1 LTESSYDQGQANEEP
16 SLAREQRRL
25 AAIVSADVVGYS
37 RMMGRD
43 ESGTLAALKAVRLDL
58 TDPAIAVHGGRIV
71 KTTGDGLLLEF
82 PSVVDAVRCVVE
94 VQTAMAAR
102 NADIPEERRIV
113 FRVGVNLGDVII
125 EGDDIFGDGVNVA
138 ARLQEIAEPGGAC
151 ISSRV
156 HEDVRDRLDVAFE
169 DAGEQSLKNIA
180 RPLRVYRWRLAS
192 TAGSAAQPPTR
203 APATRMRIPWL
214 VTVAAVVL
222 VLGLAGWWW
231 FPTMSSLLPLFQVTD
246 ATTSVTAPVSSRP
259 GVAVLPFINLSGDPS
274 QEYFSDG
281 ITEDV
286 IVALGR
292 FGSLTVMARNAV
304 FPFKGKNAKPAEI
317 GRALGVRYLVEGS
330 VRRAG
335 ERVRVSVQLTDT
347 VAGKLLWSQQ
357 YDEELKDVFAVQ
369 DAIARQVAGAL
380 AVSLTQFEQR
390 RALSKP
396 TGNLDAYDLV
406 LQGRERFLRITRP
419 ANREARQ
426 LFERATT
433 LDPRYAEAYAWLGR
447 AYLQM
452 VTYGWTEDPD
462 GVVRRALDL
471 GQTAV
476 TLDPDST
483 AGHRVLGL
491 VHLMR
496 SEYGQAAAEID
507 RVLALNP
514 SDSEGLEGRAELLL
528 WLGRFD
534 QSIEAGEAA
543 LRVDPLPDPAP
554 LLYLGLAY
562 YEQHRHA
569 EALRVLEQGVA
580 RRPDNPSLHAALAAT
595 LAQLDRMPEAVRERT
610 TVRRVSPFF
619 DAATFGSSFQNPA
632 HQAYLAEGLAKAGL
646 N

>member
-1 LTESSYDQGQANEEP
+1 M
-16 SLAREQRRL
+16 AREQRRL

-43 ESGTLAALKAVRLDL
+43 ESGTLAALKTARLDL

-113 FRVGVNLGDVII
+113 FRVGVNLGDII
-125 EGDDIFGDGVNVA
+125 IDGDDIFGDGVNVA

-169 DAGEQSLKNIA
+169 DGGEQALKNIA

-192 TAGSAAQPPTR
+192 TAGGAAQPPTR
-203 APATRMRIPWL
+203 APATPMRISWL
-214 VTVAAVVL
+214 VTAAAVVL
-222 VLGLAGWWW
+222 VFGLAGWWW
-231 FPTMSSLLPLFQVTD
+231 LPTISSLLHPLQVTG
-246 ATTSVTAPVSSRP
+246 AATSVTAPVSSRP

-317 GRALGVRYLVEGS
+317 GHALGVRYLVEGS

-347 VAGKLLWSQQ
+347 VAGKLLWSHQ

-380 AVSLTQFEQR
+380 AVSLTQVEQR
-390 RALSKP
+390 RALVQTDRKS
-396 TGNLDAYDLV
+396 
-406 LQGRERFLRITRP
+406 
-419 ANREARQ
+419 
-426 LFERATT
+426 
-433 LDPRYAEAYAWLGR
+433 
-447 AYLQM
+447 
-452 VTYGWTEDPD
+452 
-462 GVVRRALDL
+462 RRL
-471 GQTAV
+471 
-476 TLDPDST
+476 
-483 AGHRVLGL
+483 
-491 VHLMR
+491 
-496 SEYGQAAAEID
+496 
-507 RVLALNP
+507 
-514 SDSEGLEGRAELLL
+514 
-528 WLGRFD
+528 
-534 QSIEAGEAA
+534 
-543 LRVDPLPDPAP
+543 
-554 LLYLGLAY
+554 
-562 YEQHRHA
+562 
-569 EALRVLEQGVA
+569 
-580 RRPDNPSLHAALAAT
+580 
-595 LAQLDRMPEAVRERT
+595 
-610 TVRRVSPFF
+610 
-619 DAATFGSSFQNPA
+619 
-632 HQAYLAEGLAKAGL
+632 
-646 N
+646 

>member
-1 LTESSYDQGQANEEP
+1 V
-16 SLAREQRRL
+16 AREQRRL
-25 AAIVSADVVGYS
+25 AAIVAADVVGYS

-43 ESGTLAALKAVRLDL
+43 ESGTLAALKAVRRDL

-94 VQTAMAAR
+94 VQTAMTAR
-102 NADIPEERRIV
+102 NTDIPEERRIV
-113 FRVGVNLGDVII
+113 FRVGVNLGDIII

-138 ARLQEIAEPGGAC
+138 ARLQEIGEPGGAC

-169 DAGEQSLKNIA
+169 DGGEQALKNIA
-180 RPLRVYRWRLAS
+180 RPVRVWRWRPAS
-192 TAGSAAQPPTR
+192 TAGAAARPPTR
-203 APATRMRIPWL
+203 SPARRIRIPW
-214 VTVAAVVL
+214 TVAAAAMVL
-222 VLGLAGWWW
+222 TLGLAGWLW
-231 FPTMSSLLPLFQVTD
+231 FPTLSPLVRSLA
-246 ATTSVTAPVSSRP
+246 ATVASTPAAAPISSRP

-274 QEYFSDG
+274 HDYFSDG

-304 FPFKGKNAKPAEI
+304 FPFKGKNAKPADI
-317 GRALGVRYLVEGS
+317 GRELGVRYLVEGS

-347 VAGKLLWSQQ
+347 VAGKLLWSQR

-380 AVSLTQFEQR
+380 AVSLTQVEQR

-396 TGNLDAYDLV
+396 AENLDAYDLV
-406 LQGRERFLRITRP
+406 LRGRERLLPITRP

-426 LFERATT
+426 LLERATT

-452 VTYGWTEDPD
+452 ATYGWTEDPD
-462 GVVRRALDL
+462 GAARRALDL
-471 GQTAV
+471 GQKAV
-476 TLDPDST
+476 TLDPDSA

-496 SEYGQAAAEID
+496 SEYGQASAEID

-514 SDSEGLEGRAELLL
+514 SDSEGLQGRAELLL

-543 LRVDPLPDPAP
+543 LRVDPLEDLSP
-554 LLYLGLAY
+554 LLHLGLAY

-580 RRPDNPSLHAALAAT
+580 RSPDNAYLHAALAAT
-595 LAQLDRMPEAVRERT
+595 FAQLDRMPEAARERT
-610 TVRRVSPFF
+610 TVRRVGPFF
-619 DAATFGSSFQNPA
+619 DAAAFGSSFENPA